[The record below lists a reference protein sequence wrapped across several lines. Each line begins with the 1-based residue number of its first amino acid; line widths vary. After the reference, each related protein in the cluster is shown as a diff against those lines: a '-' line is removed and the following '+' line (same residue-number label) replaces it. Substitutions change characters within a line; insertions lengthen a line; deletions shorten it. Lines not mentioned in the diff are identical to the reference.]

1 MSVYAVADL
10 HGRYDLWEQIKAF
23 LKPEDKVYYLG
34 DAGDRGPDGWKLIF
48 TLLTDPQVIYIKG
61 NHEQMLVDAI
71 REYRHSEGM
80 YQDWAIKMLQSNG
93 GMQTLYDWASTTH
106 EDYRYI
112 RILETLPYCMEYR
125 NEQGYLIW
133 LSHSGYPPFKNVHSG
148 KNVVPERL
156 ALWDRDHCWVPHWGE
171 EDLDMICVHG
181 HTPIPYFFEGY
192 TDVEIEP
199 GALWYCE
206 DHKVCLDTGAWAS
219 GYTVLLDLDTF
230 DEHIFYDAELT
241 QLLEQED
248 Q

>member
-1 MSVYAVADL
+1 MSVYACTDL

-34 DAGDRGPDGWKLIF
+34 DAGDRGPDGWKLIT
-48 TLLTDPQVIYIKG
+48 TLLNDPQVIYLKG
-61 NHEQMLVDAI
+61 NHEDMFVQAM
-71 REYRHSEGM
+71 REYQWSDGRDYYM
-80 YQDWAIKMLQSNG
+80 ATRNMNANG
-93 GMQTLYDWASTTH
+93 GLPTFNDWLYSTN
-106 EDYRYI
+106 EDYSYI
-112 RILETLPYCMEYR
+112 NKLNRLPYCAEYR
-125 NEQGYLIW
+125 NQDGYLIW
-133 LSHSGYPPFKNVHSG
+133 LSHSGFPPFKNRNSG

-156 ALWDRDHCWVPHWGE
+156 ALWDRDHCWASVWGD
-171 EDLDMICVHG
+171 EDLDMIIVHG

-192 TDVEIEP
+192 TDIEIEP

-241 QLLEQED
+241 RLLEEENQ
-248 Q
+248 